1 MTRVVVVG
9 SFNLD
14 HAWTTAALPRP
25 GETRGG
31 AYASGPGGK
40 GFNQAVAAARAGAA
54 TTFLCALGDDAAGN
68 AARTIAATE
77 GIDLRAAR
85 SDAPT
90 GTAGIFVSADGAN
103 SIVVAPGANADLA
116 PGFIAAQA
124 AAITGAGVVLAQ
136 LEVPVAAVRAALQ
149 LAREAGVPTVLDPA
163 PADAGTTPDLLALC
177 DVLTPNETEFAAL
190 AGRHLGED
198 IDAASVASLDD
209 ATLHAL
215 CRRLLPAGRVV
226 LTLGGAGCFASHPE
240 HAPDRTD
247 GGGPLPFHR
256 LPGEVVTARDTTGA
270 GDAFDGA
277 LAAALALD
285 LRAPWHQHLRFASR
299 YAALATERPG
309 AALAMPRWAEFA
321 ARFGS

>member
-31 AYASGPGGK
+31 TYSSGPGGK
-40 GFNQAVAAARAGAA
+40 GFNQAVAAARAGAG
-54 TTFLCALGDDAAGN
+54 TTFLCALGDDAAGASARAM
-68 AARTIAATE
+68 AAAE

-116 PGFIAAQA
+116 PASVAAQA
-124 AAITGAGVVLAQ
+124 EAIRGAGVLLAQ
-136 LEVPVAAVRAALQ
+136 LEVPVATVRAALQ
-149 LAREAGVPTVLDPA
+149 LARDAGVPTVLDPA
-163 PADAGTTPDLLALC
+163 PADADTTPDLLALC

-190 AGRHLGED
+190 VGRHLGSSL
-198 IDAASVASLDD
+198 DASAVAALDD
-209 ATLHAL
+209 ATLHAI
-215 CRRLLPAGRVV
+215 CRQLLPAGHVV
-226 LTLGGAGCFASHPE
+226 ITLGGAGCFASHPDD
-240 HAPDRTD
+240 APDRTH

-256 LPGEVVTARDTTGA
+256 VPAERAAAVDTTGA

-285 LRAPWHQHLRFASR
+285 LRAPFHQHLRFANR

-309 AALAMPRWAEFA
+309 AAQSMPRRADLLS
-321 ARFGS
+321 RFGG

>member
-14 HAWTTAALPRP
+14 HAWTTAVLPRP

-40 GFNQAVAAARAGAA
+40 GFNQAVAAARAGAG
-54 TTFLCALGDDAAGN
+54 TTFLCALGDDPAGES
-68 AARTIAATE
+68 ARAIAAAE

-85 SDAPT
+85 SEAPT
-90 GTAGIFVSADGAN
+90 GTAGIFVAADGTN
-103 SIVVAPGANADLA
+103 SIVVAAGANADLA
-116 PGFIAAQA
+116 PAFVDAQA
-124 AAITGAGVVLAQ
+124 SIVRAAGVLLAQ
-136 LEVPVAAVRAALQ
+136 LEVPVATVRAALQ
-149 LAREAGVPTVLDPA
+149 LARDAGVPTLLDPA
-163 PADAGTTPDLLALC
+163 PADAETTPDLLALC

-190 AGRHLGED
+190 VGRHLGRH
-198 IDAASVASLDD
+198 IDAAAVAALDD

-215 CRRLLPAGRVV
+215 CRQLLPGGRVV
-226 LTLGGAGCFASHPE
+226 VTLGGAGCFASHPD

-247 GGGPLPFHR
+247 GGGPLAFDRVPPER
-256 LPGEVVTARDTTGA
+256 VATVDTTGA

-285 LRAPWHQHLRFASR
+285 GRAPFRHHLRFASR
-299 YAALATERPG
+299 YAALATERAG
-309 AALAMPRWAEFA
+309 AALAMPRRAELV
-321 ARFGS
+321 ARFGG